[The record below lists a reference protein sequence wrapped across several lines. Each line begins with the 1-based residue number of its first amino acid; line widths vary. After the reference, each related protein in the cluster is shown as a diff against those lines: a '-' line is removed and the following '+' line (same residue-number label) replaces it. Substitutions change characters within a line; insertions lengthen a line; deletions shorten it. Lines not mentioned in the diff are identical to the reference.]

1 MSGRPAIFLD
11 RDGVLNDVVWRDGKP
26 ASPRIVDELRI
37 ADGAAEAVRALKAA
51 GYLTFVVTNQ
61 PDVRRGKMT
70 TEALD
75 AIHAAL
81 IQTVPVN
88 EVRACLHDND
98 DRCDCRKPK
107 AGMLLDLAARW
118 DIDLSASWM
127 VGDMDRDVQCGQTA
141 GAHTVLLGRDYNSG
155 SGSSADVVVPD
166 LRQAAAWI
174 LHNSLATLT
183 PELQD

>member
-1 MSGRPAIFLD
+1 MPGRPAIFLD

-26 ASPRIVDELRI
+26 ASPRTVDELRI
-37 ADGAAEAVRALKAA
+37 ADGAAEAVRALRAA

-70 TEALD
+70 AEALD

-81 IQTVPVN
+81 IQTVPVA
-88 EVRACLHDND
+88 EVRACLHDNID
-98 DRCDCRKPK
+98 ACGCRKPK

-118 DIDLSASWM
+118 NIDLSASWM
-127 VGDMDRDVQCGQTA
+127 VGDMDRDVQCGRAA

-155 SGSSADVVVPD
+155 GGADVVVPD

-174 LHNSLATLT
+174 LHTSLATLT

>member
-26 ASPRIVDELRI
+26 ASPRTVDELRI
-37 ADGAAEAVRALKAA
+37 ADGAAEAVRALRAA

-70 TEALD
+70 AEALD

>member
-26 ASPRIVDELRI
+26 ASPRTTAELRI
-37 ADGAAEAVRALKAA
+37 ADGAVEAAAAFRAA

-61 PDVRRGKMT
+61 PDVRRGKMAAET
-70 TEALD
+70 LD

-81 IQTVPVN
+81 TETVPVD
-88 EVRACLHDND
+88 EVRACLHDD
-98 DRCDCRKPK
+98 ADGCDCRKPK

-127 VGDMDRDVQCGQTA
+127 VGDMDRDIQCGRAA
-141 GAHTVLLGRDYNSG
+141 GTRTVLLARPYNSRAG
-155 SGSSADVVVPD
+155 ADVVVPD

-174 LHNSLATLT
+174 LHTQPASLT
-183 PELQD
+183 PMLQD

>member
-1 MSGRPAIFLD
+1 MTGRPAIFLD

-26 ASPRIVDELRI
+26 ASPRTVGELRI
-37 ADGAAEAVRALKAA
+37 ADGAAEAVRALRAA

-70 TEALD
+70 AEALD

-81 IQTVPVN
+81 IQTVPVD
-88 EVRACLHDND
+88 EVRACLHDNID
-98 DRCDCRKPK
+98 ACDCRKPK

-118 DIDLSASWM
+118 NIDLSASWM
-127 VGDMDRDVQCGQTA
+127 VGDMDRDVQCGRAA

-155 SGSSADVVVPD
+155 SGADVVVPD

-174 LHNSLATLT
+174 LHTSLATLT

>member
-26 ASPRIVDELRI
+26 ASPRTVDELRI
-37 ADGAAEAVRALKAA
+37 ADGAAEAVRAMRAA

-70 TEALD
+70 AQALD

-81 IQTVPVN
+81 IRTVPVD
-88 EVRACLHDND
+88 EVRACLHDNID
-98 DRCDCRKPK
+98 ACDCRKPK

-118 DIDLSASWM
+118 NIDLSASWM
-127 VGDMDRDVQCGQTA
+127 VGDMDRDVQCGRAA

-155 SGSSADVVVPD
+155 SGADVVVPD

-174 LHNSLATLT
+174 LHTSLAALT

>member
-26 ASPRIVDELRI
+26 ASPRTVDELRI
-37 ADGAAEAVRALKAA
+37 ADGAVEAVRALRAA

-70 TEALD
+70 AEALD

-88 EVRACLHDND
+88 EVRACLHDNANA
-98 DRCDCRKPK
+98 CDCRKPR
-107 AGMLLDLAARW
+107 AGMLMDLAARW

-174 LHNSLATLT
+174 LHNSLATSK

>member
-1 MSGRPAIFLD
+1 MPGRPAIFLD

-26 ASPRIVDELRI
+26 ASPRTVNELRI
-37 ADGAAEAVRALKAA
+37 AGGAVEAVQAFNAA

-70 TEALD
+70 AETLD

-81 IQTVPVN
+81 AQTVPVN

-98 DRCDCRKPK
+98 DGCDCRKPK

-118 DIDLSASWM
+118 NIDLGASWM
-127 VGDMDRDVQCGQTA
+127 IGDMDRDVACGRTA
-141 GAHTVLLGRDYNSG
+141 GSKTVLLARTYNSRTG
-155 SGSSADVVVPD
+155 ADVVAAD

-174 LHNSLATLT
+174 LQTTPADPALAF
-183 PELQD
+183 QD

>member
-1 MSGRPAIFLD
+1 MPGRPAIFLD

-26 ASPRIVDELRI
+26 ASPRTVDELRI
-37 ADGAAEAVRALKAA
+37 ADGAAEAVRAMRAA

-70 TEALD
+70 AQALY

-81 IQTVPVN
+81 IRTVPVD
-88 EVRACLHDND
+88 EVRACLHDNID
-98 DRCDCRKPK
+98 ACDCRKPK

-118 DIDLSASWM
+118 NIDLSASWM
-127 VGDMDRDVQCGQTA
+127 VGDMDRDVQCGKAA

-155 SGSSADVVVPD
+155 SGADVVVPD

-174 LHNSLATLT
+174 LHTSLATLT

>member
-26 ASPRIVDELRI
+26 ASPRTVDELRI
-37 ADGAAEAVRALKAA
+37 ADGAAEAVRALSAA

-70 TEALD
+70 AEALD

>member
-1 MSGRPAIFLD
+1 MPGRPAIFLD

-26 ASPRIVDELRI
+26 ASPRTVDELRI
-37 ADGAAEAVRALKAA
+37 ADGAAEAVRAMRAA

-70 TEALD
+70 AQALD

-81 IQTVPVN
+81 IRTVPVD
-88 EVRACLHDND
+88 EVRACLHDNID
-98 DRCDCRKPK
+98 ACDCRKPK
-107 AGMLLDLAARW
+107 AGMLLDLAAGW
-118 DIDLSASWM
+118 NIDLSASWM
-127 VGDMDRDVQCGQTA
+127 VGDMDRDVQCGKAA

-155 SGSSADVVVPD
+155 SGADVVVPD

-174 LHNSLATLT
+174 LHTSLAALT